1 MNKRKI
7 TWLKKS
13 IVYTFSFNLLICLA
27 MILYGEGIIR
37 DITSAIAL
45 FVVYIVSATS
55 FSIVK
60 GASPK
65 PLFYNLSV
73 LITHIVLNII
83 MLCVLGFIYTGW
95 ETAMFWI
102 TEMFSMFF
110 MISVLFLDTIISLLK
125 K

>member
-7 TWLKKS
+7 TWLQKS

-27 MILYGEGIIR
+27 MILYGEGIFR

-45 FVVYIVSATS
+45 FVVYIVSATG

-110 MISVLFLDTIISLLK
+110 VISVLFLDTIISLLK

>member
-7 TWLKKS
+7 TWLQKS

-45 FVVYIVSATS
+45 FVVYIVSATG

-110 MISVLFLDTIISLLK
+110 VISVLFLDTIISLLK